1 MSGQASA
8 RDGSTPNKAL
18 DVGGVGCQLSRTAA
32 AVTVH
37 LERAATAA
45 LEVVQGD
52 EEEEVEAAPGE
63 AATETSTDSAE
74 IAASD
79 ILLQARSKGVD
90 SDKFLHAVVRVQQ
103 AYRLQNYVYRN
114 FGPIL
119 FYDSEGGQSHGRIDF
134 LEGALTARYWIR
146 VVPTSSA
153 LRLVKMMDHYW
164 GLPKPEVLITVTGGA
179 QDFALSTQL
188 QQAFDRGLVSA
199 ATSAKAWLITAGS
212 DTGVMRLVG
221 DAIAKQDIDVPLLGI
236 FPWGVTNGRE
246 KLEASVGKDASYAAA
261 PASGSGAPL
270 NANHTHFILVDNGKE
285 GGAAWGSEISLRAKI
300 EATVSNSK
308 NVPIVQLVVQGG
320 PGTLA
325 TVESTALEG
334 KPVVILS
341 NSGGAAS
348 AIWGYCCNGGI
359 DAVEQKFQ
367 DKKLEKKLASIDRLN
382 QAYDKKLITFFS
394 LEASGP
400 GGEAPDLS
408 TSLLEGIIKMMK
420 TRPKLEALPEGA
432 AVKHP
437 IYGRGRIQKCY
448 EDGRQAVAFSD
459 RGIMKV
465 FGQLPADSGTPGAL
479 ASPSHAS
486 TPSKLGLAIDTRPEE
501 WDEAEPEDST
511 VNGAIDELLNKALGL
526 TVVWDRPE
534 LARKILASIEGKTDE
549 VGTRHEVA
557 MALQRAL
564 ELQRGRMTEMLFRL
578 PGILTSRINM
588 GRLYMQPD
596 EYKYLRN
603 SRALQTRLQHL
614 IKSTPYQQDLAEGN
628 AAIAQNYHAYKRAC
642 VPFFRTV
649 SPVLGN
655 MFKAQSCTQ
664 RHDLFFWLVCQGN
677 ETMARAL
684 WAECDLPV
692 HMMLLAAQLTSNM
705 AKNVSSGNYSIMSE
719 RFQRF
724 QMWARDA
731 IGMAPD
737 EAAAHAVLEMCIYGD
752 VTAIDIAMHT
762 KAKAFLSQRH
772 CVSLV
777 DRWWRGGSTGSTVML
792 APDFSWPKLLVQL
805 IFPFLH
811 PDVRNAGKADEQE
824 EKQSSLYDALGLYM
838 TISDNERKAASVAM
852 RLSASRGGLKTVL
865 KESDHGGP
873 EVETRSPLAS
883 FYAVPAVRFLMRMV
897 VQMVVS
903 IGYIVL
909 IFANFV
915 NTDDLEERKA
925 DASIP
930 WDKKMP
936 LLFDVRRATLSHPST
951 HPPTSS
957 SRPAPLHSFAPFHL
971 GPLHTERSRD
981 EGPAAAAHVCPLRP
995 TARRALGSRS
1005 RGLSV
1010 RRAFGSTAASRRC
1023 APRRKWRSRRRVSP
1037 LKGSSTCSTLRHCS
1051 SAS

>member
-1 MSGQASA
+1 M
-8 RDGSTPNKAL
+8 
-18 DVGGVGCQLSRTAA
+18 
-32 AVTVH
+32 
-37 LERAATAA
+37 
-45 LEVVQGD
+45 
-52 EEEEVEAAPGE
+52 
-63 AATETSTDSAE
+63 
-74 IAASD
+74 
-79 ILLQARSKGVD
+79 
-90 SDKFLHAVVRVQQ
+90 
-103 AYRLQNYVYRN
+103 YRN

-119 FYDSEGGQSHGRIDF
+119 FYDSEGGKSHGRIDF

-153 LRLVKMMDHYW
+153 LRLVKMIDHYW

-179 QDFALSTQL
+179 QDFELSTQL

-221 DAIAKQDIDVPLLGI
+221 DAIAKQDADVPLLGI

-246 KLEASVGKDASYAAA
+246 KLQASVGKDAPYAAA

-285 GGAAWGSEISLRAKI
+285 GGAAWGSEISLRTKI

-320 PGTLA
+320 PGTLD

-334 KPVVILS
+334 KPIVILS

-359 DAVEQKFQ
+359 DGVEPKFQ
-367 DKKLEKKLASIDRLN
+367 DKKLEKKLKSIDRLN

-394 LEASGP
+394 LDAGGP

-465 FGQLPADSGTPGAL
+465 FGQLPAD
-479 ASPSHAS
+479 ASPSEDAS
-486 TPSKLGLAIDTRPEE
+486 GVEPPAAKTPYQAQVAFVAEATSATLDVGTDTRPEE

-511 VNGAIDELLNKALGL
+511 ANGGIDQLLNKALTL

-534 LARKILASIEGKTDE
+534 LARKILASIEGKTGE
-549 VGTRHEVA
+549 GTGEIGTWHEVA

-564 ELQRGRMTEMLFRL
+564 ELQGGRMTEMLLSL

-603 SRALQTRLQHL
+603 SRGLQTRLQQH
-614 IKSTPYQQDLAEGN
+614 IKSKPYQQDLAEGN
-628 AAIAQNYHAYKRAC
+628 AAIAQNYNDYKRAC

-655 MFKAQSCTQ
+655 LFKAQSCTQ

-677 ETMARAL
+677 EDMARAL

-692 HMMLLAAQLTSNM
+692 HMMLLAAQVTSNM
-705 AKNVSSGNYSIMSE
+705 AKNVSAGYSGIMTE

-777 DRWWRGGSTGSTVML
+777 DRWWRGGSAGSTVML
-792 APDFSWPKLLVQL
+792 APDFSWPGLLVQL

-811 PDVRNAGKADEQE
+811 PDVRNAAKADEE
-824 EKQSSLYDALGLYM
+824 EGKQPSLYDSLGLFM
-838 TISDNERKAASVAM
+838 ILSESERVEASVAM
-852 RLSASRGGLKTVL
+852 RLSAKRDGLQSML
-865 KESDHGGP
+865 NESDHRGP
-873 EVETRSPLAS
+873 DVETRSPLAS
-883 FYAVPAVRFLMRMV
+883 FYAVPAVRFLMRIV

-903 IGYIVL
+903 IGYVVL

-936 LLFDVRRATLSHPST
+936 LLFDVRRATPSHPTMHLLPHHAQPLST
-951 HPPTSS
+951 PFPLFTSGPCVPNGPTRCATRAPPPQPT
-957 SRPAPLHSFAPFHL
+957 
-971 GPLHTERSRD
+971 
-981 EGPAAAAHVCPLRP
+981 CPLRP
-995 TARRALGSRS
+995 AARRALGSRS
-1005 RGLSV
+1005 RGSSA
-1010 RRAFGSTAASRRC
+1010 RRAFGSTAASSRC
-1023 APRRKWRSRRRVSP
+1023 APGRKWRSSRGASP
-1037 LKGSSTCSTLRHCS
+1037 LMTSSTRSTSRHCS